1 MIAKKIHKQAKRFKA
16 CKILKGNET
25 FDEQI
30 ALMFTP
36 KGWEFCE
43 ANNFP
48 SIDIFRSVFLDDY
61 NIFVDKGDIT
71 IEQGGKVALIGSTR
85 ATMRFSGIGEYHVYL
100 MHGASAKITADN
112 YAVVIVHTKDCKVEK
127 IKKNNGIIV

>member
-1 MIAKKIHKQAKRFKA
+1 MIAKEIHKEAKKFKA
-16 CKILKGNET
+16 CKFLKGDES
-25 FDEQI
+25 FDQLI
-30 ALMFTP
+30 SLLFTP

-71 IEQGGKVALIGSTR
+71 IEQEEKVALIGSTR
-85 ATMRFSGIGEYHVYL
+85 AAMRFSGIGEYHVYL